1 PLDDAL
7 RRDGITIMGIPFGTM
22 CVETFEGD
30 RARTLMRNIAY
41 AGALAALLKI
51 DMDIVGTMLNEKFSK
66 KKALLESNFTAIKLG
81 YDYAMAHF
89 NCPLSFHLEKM
100 DATKDWILL
109 DGNSACGLG
118 AVFAG
123 ATVGAWYPI
132 TPSTSL
138 MEAYKEYAERYRS
151 EEHTS
156 ELQSLRHLVCRLL
169 LEKKKKTKTTKE
181 Y

>member
-1 PLDDAL
+1 
-7 RRDGITIMGIPFGTM
+7 RESSTILGVPFGTL
-22 CVETFEGD
+22 CVESFDGD
-30 RARTLMRNIAY
+30 RARTIMRNIAY

-51 DMDIVGTMLNEKFSK
+51 DMDIGGAMLNEKFAK
-66 KKALLESNFTAIKLG
+66 KKALLESNFKAIKLG

-89 NCPLSFHLEKM
+89 NCPLSFHLKKL

-123 ATVGAWYPI
+123 ATVGSWYPI

-138 MEAYKEYAERYRS
+138 MEAHKEYAERYRA
-151 EEHTS
+151 
-156 ELQSLRHLVCRLL
+156 
-169 LEKKKKTKTTKE
+169 
-181 Y
+181 